1 MSPGDPEAD
10 ADADA
15 DPAHGDGA
23 DAGGDAAPDR
33 STLDEWTDRAGAT
46 DDPRSGDRAQ
56 ASSTAPASD
65 PDPVELG
72 VALLSRLE
80 HAELSVADALDRI
93 EAVTTAPETQR
104 TILETA
110 QERGIV
116 ERDGATIRPARG
128 TGAGYV
134 SFESEVVV
142 RHGEFTCQRCGAEIG
157 EGHFVRLDP
166 GEVGP
171 YGSSCIKKVVGR
183 E

>member
-1 MSPGDPEAD
+1 MTDPDESLDDPRWRERVESDGSTDSPTPGGPS
-10 ADADA
+10 
-15 DPAHGDGA
+15 PDG
-23 DAGGDAAPDR
+23 AAPD
-33 STLDEWTDRAGAT
+33 AG
-46 DDPRSGDRAQ
+46 D
-56 ASSTAPASD
+56 D

-93 EAVTTAPETQR
+93 EAVTTTPETQR
-104 TILETA
+104 AILETA
-110 QERGIV
+110 QERGVV
-116 ERDGATIRPARG
+116 ERDGATLRPARG

-142 RHGEFTCQRCGAEIG
+142 RHGEFTCQRCGADIG

>member
-1 MSPGDPEAD
+1 MTDP
-10 ADADA
+10 
-15 DPAHGDGA
+15 
-23 DAGGDAAPDR
+23 
-33 STLDEWTDRAGAT
+33 DEGL
-46 DDPRSGDRAQ
+46 DDPRWRERVDSDGSADPP
-56 ASSTAPASD
+56 APGGSPGGTPDSD
-65 PDPVELG
+65 PNPVELG

-93 EAVTTAPETQR
+93 EAVTTAPDTQR
-104 TILETA
+104 AILETA
-110 QERGIV
+110 QERGVV

-142 RHGEFTCQRCGAEIG
+142 RHGEFTCQRCGADIG

-171 YGSSCIKKVVGR
+171 YGSSCIRKVVGR

>member
-1 MSPGDPEAD
+1 MTDREPSLNDPRWRDRAGDGTDDPPTPDEPNPGVD
-10 ADADA
+10 ADADV
-15 DPAHGDGA
+15 
-23 DAGGDAAPDR
+23 
-33 STLDEWTDRAGAT
+33 TD
-46 DDPRSGDRAQ
+46 
-56 ASSTAPASD
+56 D

-93 EAVTTAPETQR
+93 EGVTTTPETQR
-104 TILETA
+104 AILETA
-110 QERGIV
+110 EERGVI
-116 ERDGATIRPARG
+116 ERDGATVRPVRDTA
-128 TGAGYV
+128 AGYV

-142 RHGEFTCQRCGAEIG
+142 RHGEFTCQRCGADIG

-171 YGSSCIKKVVGR
+171 YGSSCVRKVLGR

>member
-1 MSPGDPEAD
+1 MTDPEEGLD
-10 ADADA
+10 
-15 DPAHGDGA
+15 DPRWRERVDSDGTT
-23 DAGGDAAPDR
+23 DPPTPGGRSPDGAAPD
-33 STLDEWTDRAGAT
+33 AG
-46 DDPRSGDRAQ
+46 D
-56 ASSTAPASD
+56 D

-93 EAVTTAPETQR
+93 EAVTTTPDTQR
-104 TILETA
+104 AILETA
-110 QERGIV
+110 RERGVV
-116 ERDGATIRPARG
+116 ERDGTTIRPARG

-142 RHGEFTCQRCGAEIG
+142 RHGEFTCQRCGADVG

-171 YGSSCIKKVVGR
+171 YGSSCIRTVVGR

>member
-10 ADADA
+10 ADAAPGDDA
-15 DPAHGDGA
+15 DT
-23 DAGGDAAPDR
+23 GGDAAPDR
-33 STLDEWTDRAGAT
+33 STLDEWTDRVGAT
-46 DDPRSGDRAQ
+46 DESRPGDRVRA
-56 ASSTAPASD
+56 ATDTPDSD

-104 TILETA
+104 AILETA
-110 QERGIV
+110 QERGVV
-116 ERDGATIRPARG
+116 ERDGATLRPARG
-128 TGAGYV
+128 TGGGYV

-142 RHGEFTCQRCGAEIG
+142 RHGEFTCQRCGADIG